1 MDQERLQAMNC
12 EFVVNVPSAS
22 HMGGVWERQIRT
34 IRSILT
40 AMLDGSASRLDTT
53 TLRKFLYEMMAIIN
67 SRPLSVEHLHDPAS
81 PEPLTPNHILTM
93 KSAII
98 LPPPGQF
105 SKEDYL
111 CKRWRRVQF
120 LANKF
125 WQRWEHEYLLNLQHR
140 QNCRKLLKIHLTFIK
155 FSQS

>member
-98 LPPPGQF
+98 LP
-105 SKEDYL
+105 
-111 CKRWRRVQF
+111 
-120 LANKF
+120 
-125 WQRWEHEYLLNLQHR
+125 LQDSSAKKTIYVKGGEE
-140 QNCRKLLKIHLTFIK
+140 C
-155 FSQS
+155 SS